1 MVNKMANRSATS
13 TLFGF
18 DFQANA
24 AIVLMLENIKDMVS
38 IRLEGVEDI
47 EINLENGSCVLA
59 QAKSVVNSSTDFSNV
74 ITKLKDAI
82 ISLSE
87 AHHKSGATVKELI
100 YITNTPNPFNEPQLN
115 TIFYGPAQREYDTLP
130 QSLKDKV
137 LEITSNIQQPLD
149 TNKFKI
155 QILPFETDNEK
166 ERYKRVMEVMG
177 DFISLLGNISIS
189 KNELHKIWSYDIFK
203 SGTKRESNI
212 KLSKDDIIWP
222 IIVLITN
229 NDNYDDDEFDESEIA
244 EISRS
249 YKEIINTCTE
259 RYEFVTKILSAY
271 NEFQPNVKAK
281 DRKYN
286 FIQSASRN
294 YLSLFEDSNI
304 TISEEIQEKLMHIII
319 RNILN
324 QRIQINNIKS
334 AVNL

>member
-1 MVNKMANRSATS
+1 MVNRTATS
-13 TLFGF
+13 ALFGF

-24 AIVLMLENIKDMVS
+24 AIVLMLENIKDMVN
-38 IRLEGVEDI
+38 IRLEGAEDI

-87 AHHKSGATVKELI
+87 AYNKSSTTVKELI

-115 TIFYGPAQREYDTLP
+115 TIFYGTAQRGYDTLP
-130 QSLKDKV
+130 QSLKDRV
-137 LEITSNIQQPLD
+137 LEITSNIKQPLD
-149 TNKFKI
+149 TSKFKI
-155 QILPFETDNEK
+155 QILPFETDNDK
-166 ERYKRVMEVMG
+166 ERYKCVMEAVG
-177 DFISLLGNISIS
+177 DFISLLGNIPIS
-189 KNELHKIWSYDIFK
+189 KNDLHRIWSYDIFK
-203 SGTKRESNI
+203 SGTKRDSNI
-212 KLSKDDIIWP
+212 KLSKNDIIWP

-229 NDNYDDDEFDESEIA
+229 NDNYDDDELDESEVA
-244 EISRS
+244 EISRA
-249 YKEIINTCTE
+249 YKEFISTCTE

-271 NEFQPNVKAK
+271 NEFRIDLKPKE
-281 DRKYN
+281 RKYN
-286 FIQSASRN
+286 FIQSESRN
-294 YLSLFEDSNI
+294 YLSLFEDSDI
-304 TISEEIQEKLMHIII
+304 TISEEIQEKLMQIII